1 MGFVVTTLMENHA
14 AVDGMHTEHGL
25 SLHLTDGSF
34 SLLLDTGATPAFLDN
49 ARQLGVGLDRIDIL
63 VLSHGHYDHTGGV
76 KALLESGCHPGA
88 TYFGPNFFARRYHR
102 EPGRLYPIGAR
113 LTEEFLFERAMP
125 FYVLEPGIL
134 KLSEQVFLVCGIPF
148 KTELEKANPGMLR
161 QYEGAYV
168 VDDFNDETVVVV
180 RGEQGLALL
189 SGCSHRG
196 VVNTCMWVSEL
207 FREPVHTF
215 IGGTHLMDADEAR
228 IRATMAR
235 LHALG
240 VRRLGACHCNGEQ
253 AGAIFEREFE
263 GFFKNNAGTV
273 TAL

>member
-1 MGFVVTTLMENHA
+1 MENHA
-14 AVDGMHTEHGL
+14 AVDGMRTEHGL

-34 SLLLDTGATPAFLDN
+34 SLLLDTGATSAFLEN
-49 ARQLGVGLDRIDIL
+49 AEQLGVSLKQLDVL

-76 KALLESGCHPGA
+76 KALLESGCRPGT
-88 TYFGPNFFARRYHR
+88 TYFGPDFFAHRYHR
-102 EPGRLYPIGAR
+102 EPGMLRPIGAR
-113 LTEEFLFERAMP
+113 LTEDFLYERGMP
-125 FYVLEPGIL
+125 FYVIEPGVI
-134 KLSEQVFLVCGIPF
+134 KLNEQVFLVCGIPS
-148 KTELEKANPGMLR
+148 KSALEQASPSMLR
-161 QYEGAYV
+161 QRGGAYA
-168 VDDFNDETVVVV
+168 VDDFSEETVVVV

-207 FREPVHTF
+207 FHAPVHTF

-228 IRATMAR
+228 IHATVDSLR
-235 LHALG
+235 ALG

-253 AGAIFEREFE
+253 AGVIFERRFE
-263 GFFKNNAGTV
+263 GFFRNNAGTV